1 MDSGDR
7 DWLWIVGAGALAL
20 AAIAFTLPSSPL
32 CMFGRQR
39 EERVPMQEVPEPV
52 RAAAAK
58 EFGPLDDCT
67 ATRER
72 EHGQVRW
79 EIEKHVEL
87 GVASLLLSDAGEVL
101 AIERPVALATLP
113 DTVRDAV
120 AAAYPKAAIVQAAE
134 LESHGYKFT
143 LAIDGK
149 QRHVKVDLDG
159 ALQDLG
165 EVARR

>member
-1 MDSGDR
+1 
-7 DWLWIVGAGALAL
+7 
-20 AAIAFTLPSSPL
+20 
-32 CMFGRQR
+32 
-39 EERVPMQEVPEPV
+39 
-52 RAAAAK
+52 
-58 EFGPLDDCT
+58 
-67 ATRER
+67 
-72 EHGQVRW
+72 VRW

-87 GVASLLLSDAGEVL
+87 GVASLLLSDAGEVM

-134 LESHGYKFT
+134 LESHGFEFT

>member
-1 MDSGDR
+1 MNSGDR
-7 DWLWIVGAGALAL
+7 DWLWMVGAGALAL
-20 AAIAFTLPSSPL
+20 VAIAFTLPSSPL
-32 CMFGRQR
+32 CMFGRLR
-39 EERVPMQEVPEPV
+39 EERVPMHEVPDAV

-72 EHGQVRW
+72 EHGEVRW

-87 GVASLLLSDAGEVL
+87 GVASLLLSDAGEVM
-101 AIERPVALATLP
+101 AVERPVAIATLP
-113 DTVRDAV
+113 DSVRDAV

-134 LESHGYKFT
+134 LESHGFEFT

-149 QRHVKVDLDG
+149 QRHVKVGLDG